1 MIEIWKDVVGYEG
14 LYQVSNCGRVRS
26 VERNVSVQRSGQK
39 YLVHYESK
47 VLIPQERRHGYLSVC
62 LYGRG
67 GNKRN
72 FKQISVHRLV
82 AEAFIPN
89 PKNLS
94 EVNHIDED
102 KQNNKLENLEWVS
115 HQENCSTPTLRKRH
129 SERQSKHPNFHKT
142 LNQYTKDGKYVATY
156 YSAREAQRKTGVGYS
171 NISSA
176 IKEHRTAGGYY
187 WCFANGDNSDREI
200 AIQKSHHSAR
210 ERAE

>member
-14 LYQVSNCGRVRS
+14 LYQVSDFGRVRS
-26 VERNVSVQRSGQK
+26 LAYGKERILKQ
-39 YLVHYESK
+39 
-47 VLIPQERRHGYLSVC
+47 QERQHGYLSVC

-89 PKNLS
+89 PKKLS

-102 KQNNKLENLEWVS
+102 KKNNKLENLEWVS
-115 HQENCSTPTLRKRH
+115 HQENCSTPSLVARH
-129 SERQSKHPNFHKT
+129 RERQMRKPNCHKSVE
-142 LNQYTKDGKYVATY
+142 QYTRDWKYIATY
-156 YSAREAQRKTGVGYS
+156 YTAREAQRKTGVGYS
-171 NISSA
+171 NISLA

-187 WCFANGDNSDREI
+187 WRFANGDNSDREI
-200 AIQKSHHSAR
+200 AI
-210 ERAE
+210 